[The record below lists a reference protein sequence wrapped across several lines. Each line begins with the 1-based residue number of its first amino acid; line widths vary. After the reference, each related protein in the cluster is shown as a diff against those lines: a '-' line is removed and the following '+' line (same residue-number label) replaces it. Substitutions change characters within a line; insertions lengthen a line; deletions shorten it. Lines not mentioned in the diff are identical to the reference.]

1 MAASIKLE
9 LANASKDKWQKWSK
23 LQTEHLEELL
33 HSMNAKLR
41 NVPESQ
47 WTEWDKH
54 SIEILKGIIG
64 ERRADEVRKDIAR
77 MMKLA
82 GIHYGIEKNKFW
94 RAKGRNKNQ

>member
-1 MAASIKLE
+1 MVASIKLE
-9 LANASKDKWQKWSK
+9 LANASKSKWQQWSK

-33 HSMNAKLR
+33 QSMSAKLR
-41 NVPESQ
+41 HVPESQ

-82 GIHYGIEKNKFW
+82 GIHYGIEKSKFW
-94 RAKGRNKNQ
+94 QQQGKI